1 MPYLLQSSVLHSPE
15 MCPGRLASLTNPGR
29 KVDVEVDQPEANV
42 IKVFKVIQFIKG
54 TKVINVIKV
63 HLELLEANV

>member
-1 MPYLLQSSVLHSPE
+1 

-29 KVDVEVDQPEANV
+29 KADVEADQPGANV
-42 IKVFKVIQFIKG
+42 IKVFKVIKFIKG

>member
-1 MPYLLQSSVLHSPE
+1 

-29 KVDVEVDQPEANV
+29 KADVEADQPGTNV
-42 IKVFKVIQFIKG
+42 IKVFKVIKFIKG